1 MGRRSARAQRG
12 PTQQRTASSLLA
24 SRIRLFGLAVL
35 CAKVALVPVVFDRA
49 ADLPFSVAKALV
61 SHALAYLLAGVL
73 LALAIRFGRSFLAW
87 SPLHV
92 AVLAFVGVNVFATV
106 FAVDPLLA
114 LYGTHPRM
122 LGLGTIADGAVLY
135 FAVVLL
141 IRTRRDAIAVGASVV
156 ASSVLVLAYEALQLA
171 GRDPFE
177 WNVSGSV
184 RPFSA
189 LGQTTSLAEY
199 LTVLFVGAVA
209 IAALGTTFRRS
220 LRVAVLIYSI
230 VVFAGLVVTQTRSA
244 LLGVLSGGAVLL
256 GLIWLRHPDRRTRM
270 ASVGSALAAAA
281 GLTAVLVLTPLG
293 ARILGTLEL
302 SASAEGDDNA
312 GPRLEQSADVRLAF
326 YRIALDMVRE
336 RPILGYGPDNF
347 VVGLPTYRTSTEPFE
362 VQQSLET
369 SAHGWLSQTAAT
381 SGLAGVGAFVTIV
394 VTALVLTVRA
404 GFRPAAWLGAGMLAA
419 FLGAGLTTVNG
430 IGTEWLLWAGLG
442 MIASATSRPWPSRR
456 EVIETRPRGRA
467 SSESAQAR
475 GLTNIGYVVVA
486 VAAVFALATWNA
498 LDASHSA
505 QGSLQA
511 RLAGRNQ
518 QAIDLGL
525 RATSGDPRRGAY
537 WDTLGLAYVSA
548 DRAGDAVSAF
558 RRASDLAPYDYRY
571 SGDLARAY
579 AQAFQKGDASAAP
592 RARQVAERVV
602 AVDPNNPL
610 THLTRA
616 VVMQVTGDL
625 TEALRSADRALELD
639 QSNNREIYLTETQV
653 LIGLGR
659 PSDAVDVAG
668 RGLAR
673 IPDPRNQVPLR
684 VELARALALNGQLTE
699 ALKEIEAA
707 LAIQPSYAPAQQLR
721 AQIQA
726 GVVR

>member
-1 MGRRSARAQRG
+1 VRAQRG

-49 ADLPFSVAKALV
+49 ADLPFSVAKALL
-61 SHALAYLLAGVL
+61 SHALAYILFGVL
-73 LALAIRFGRSFLAW
+73 LALVIRVGRSFLAG

-92 AVLAFVGVNVFATV
+92 AVLAFVGVNVLATIFA
-106 FAVDPLLA
+106 ADPLLA

-122 LGLGTIADGAVLY
+122 LGLGTLADGAVLY
-135 FAVVLL
+135 FAFVLL

-177 WNVSGSV
+177 WNVSGAM

-209 IAALGTTFRRS
+209 IAALGMTLRRS
-220 LRVAVLIYSI
+220 VRVALLIYSI

-293 ARILGTLEL
+293 ARVLGTVEL
-302 SASAEGDDNA
+302 SASAEGDDTT

-336 RPILGYGPDNF
+336 RPVFGYGPDSF
-347 VVGLPTYRTSTEPFE
+347 VVGVPTYRTATEPFE
-362 VQQSLET
+362 AQQSLET
-369 SAHGWLSQTAAT
+369 SAHGWVSQIAAT
-381 SGLAGVGAFVTIV
+381 NGLAGLVAFLAV
-394 VTALVLTVRA
+394 VATALFVAVRA
-404 GFRPAAWLGAGMLAA
+404 GFRPVAWLGAGMLAA

-430 IGTEWLLWAGLG
+430 VATEWLLWAGLG
-442 MIASATSRPWPSRR
+442 TIGAVTARPWPSRG
-456 EVIETRPRGRA
+456 EVPATRVRGRGA
-467 SSESAQAR
+467 SASAQAQ
-475 GLTNIGYVVVA
+475 GVLANVGYVVVA
-486 VAAVFALATWNA
+486 GGVVLALATWNA

-505 QGSLQA
+505 QASLQA

-525 RATSGDPRRGAY
+525 RATSADPRRGAY

-548 DRAGDAVSAF
+548 DRVGDAVSAF
-558 RRASDLAPYDYRY
+558 RRASDLAPYDFRY

-579 AQAFQKGDASAAP
+579 AQGFQKGDAGSAP
-592 RARQVAERVV
+592 LARQVAERVV
-602 AVDPNNPL
+602 SVDPNNPL

-625 TEALRSADRALELD
+625 TEALKSADRALELD
-639 QSNNREIYLTETQV
+639 QSNNRDIYLTETQV

-659 PSDAVDVAG
+659 PSDAVDAAG

-707 LAIQPSYAPAQQLR
+707 LAIQPSYGPAQQLR